1 MKTGFKSKLNIFLPF
16 VGFAVVLILFIAITG
31 GRFVSGSNL
40 NNIINQSYTVMLVAA
55 GATLIYAHGGM
66 DFSVGSVLALSEM
79 CAALAYEG
87 TGMAWLMLPTAIV
100 TALVCGFITGIITVK
115 LNVPPFISSLCMQFT
130 CRGILNLIVN
140 TRSIGVT
147 ELPDPTWVQRLPVL
161 AAAIVIIWLI
171 LNYTKI
177 GKANKAIGENILSAK
192 VSGINVDSH
201 RMYAYLISAV
211 TLGIAAYFNLMHSG
225 TVTSNAGLGLEMD
238 VIIALV
244 LGGLSLS
251 GGYSS
256 SVRCAVIGSL
266 IIVTISNGLSI
277 IGLSPNY
284 IGIIKGIVFLIVVI
298 FTYKHNKSS
307 LLPR

>member
-1 MKTGFKSKLNIFLPF
+1 
-16 VGFAVVLILFIAITG
+16 
-31 GRFVSGSNL
+31 
-40 NNIINQSYTVMLVAA
+40 
-55 GATLIYAHGGM
+55 
-66 DFSVGSVLALSEM
+66 
-79 CAALAYEG
+79 
-87 TGMAWLMLPTAIV
+87 
-100 TALVCGFITGIITVK
+100 
-115 LNVPPFISSLCMQFT
+115 
-130 CRGILNLIVN
+130 
-140 TRSIGVT
+140 
-147 ELPDPTWVQRLPVL
+147 
-161 AAAIVIIWLI
+161 
-171 LNYTKI
+171 
-177 GKANKAIGENILSAK
+177 
-192 VSGINVDSH
+192 
-201 RMYAYLISAV
+201 MYAYLISAV